1 VTPLLAFAIA
11 LCLIW
16 LAFGWFCFLLTRT
29 GAPARRARTRSRRRG
44 GYIKPHASPIR
55 SRGTTLTR
63 SDQETTG
70 SSSSPYPPGGL
81 SEDWV
86 GRRLLRD
93 PSRLTGRGWSTVG
106 TEGAGGNGQQPN
118 SADSPDGEWTRLP
131 WQTDVFVRPG
141 ACDVHGR
148 PYFNPDGTF
157 SVVAP
162 RRPRVGGLSVYAPQ
176 WRQRNVEASPKG
188 SARSDPGSGGGF

>member
-11 LCLIW
+11 LALIW

-44 GYIKPHASPIR
+44 GYVKPPASPIA

-63 SDQETTG
+63 SEQETTA
-70 SSSSPYPPGGL
+70 SFSSPYPPGGL

-106 TEGAGGNGQQPN
+106 TAEAGKNGQQQ
-118 SADSPDGEWTRLP
+118 DS
-131 WQTDVFVRPG
+131 
-141 ACDVHGR
+141 
-148 PYFNPDGTF
+148 
-157 SVVAP
+157 VA
-162 RRPRVGGLSVYAPQ
+162 
-176 WRQRNVEASPKG
+176 
-188 SARSDPGSGGGF
+188 